1 MLVTLKP
8 TRADVLKPSEF
19 ELEYQDL
26 ELRTSD
32 DVTLR
37 CYLLL
42 QKKDVGYGGTWLDVP
57 GSVSEDEVCC
67 AVGARFRCSH
77 ISSSLLPARR

>member
-1 MLVTLKP
+1 MSFTLKP
-8 TRADVLKPSEF
+8 IRVDVLKPSEF

-26 ELRTSD
+26 ELRTAD

-42 QKKDVGYGGTWLDVP
+42 QKKDVGYGGTWLDIP
-57 GSVSEDEVCC
+57 GSVPEDEV
-67 AVGARFRCSH
+67 R
-77 ISSSLLPARR
+77 